1 MSQIFETLM
10 LICFGCSWPI
20 SVVKSYRA
28 RTAKGKSVVFTYAI
42 IVGYICGIMSKITGG
57 NINYVL
63 ALYVINL
70 IMVSVDMVLYF
81 RNRKLD
87 RKEELEND
95 GKAAKKYL
103 QLNSM
108 AQKGETVFLVPP
120 FLQQ

>member
-1 MSQIFETLM
+1 MSQIFRERLM

-28 RTAKGKSVVFTYAI
+28 ENGKRVSVVFTYAI

-81 RNRKLD
+81 
-87 RKEELEND
+87 
-95 GKAAKKYL
+95 
-103 QLNSM
+103 
-108 AQKGETVFLVPP
+108 
-120 FLQQ
+120 

>member
-70 IMVSVDMVLYF
+70 IMVSVDMALYF

-95 GKAAKKYL
+95 GKAAKKVL
-103 QLNSM
+103 
-108 AQKGETVFLVPP
+108 AA
-120 FLQQ
+120 

>member
-1 MSQIFETLM
+1 M
-10 LICFGCSWPI
+10 
-20 SVVKSYRA
+20 KSYRA

-95 GKAAKKYL
+95 GKAAKKVL
-103 QLNSM
+103 
-108 AQKGETVFLVPP
+108 AA
-120 FLQQ
+120 

>member
-70 IMVSVDMVLYF
+70 IMVSVDMILYF

-87 RKEELEND
+87 RKEELENE
-95 GKAAKKYL
+95 GKAAKK
-103 QLNSM
+103 
-108 AQKGETVFLVPP
+108 VPVA
-120 FLQQ
+120 

>member
-20 SVVKSYRA
+20 SVVKSHRS

-95 GKAAKKYL
+95 GKAAKKVL
-103 QLNSM
+103 
-108 AQKGETVFLVPP
+108 AA
-120 FLQQ
+120 

>member
-10 LICFGCSWPI
+10 LVCFGCSWPI

-42 IVGYICGIMSKITGG
+42 IIGYICGIMSKITGG

-87 RKEELEND
+87 RKEELAND
-95 GKAAKKYL
+95 GKATKKVL
-103 QLNSM
+103 
-108 AQKGETVFLVPP
+108 AA
-120 FLQQ
+120 

>member
-70 IMVSVDMVLYF
+70 IMVSVDMILYF

-95 GKAAKKYL
+95 GKAAKK
-103 QLNSM
+103 
-108 AQKGETVFLVPP
+108 VPVA
-120 FLQQ
+120 

>member
-1 MSQIFETLM
+1 MSQLFETLM

-42 IVGYICGIMSKITGG
+42 IIGYICGILSKITGG

-70 IMVSVDMVLYF
+70 IMVSVDMILYF

-87 RKEELEND
+87 RKEELAND
-95 GKAAKKYL
+95 GNAAKKVL
-103 QLNSM
+103 
-108 AQKGETVFLVPP
+108 AA
-120 FLQQ
+120 

>member
-95 GKAAKKYL
+95 GKAAKK
-103 QLNSM
+103 
-108 AQKGETVFLVPP
+108 VFAA
-120 FLQQ
+120 

>member
-1 MSQIFETLM
+1 MSSIFETLM

-20 SVVKSYRA
+20 SVWKSWKS

-42 IVGYICGIMSKITGG
+42 ILGYICGILGKVTGG

-70 IMVSVDMVLYF
+70 LMVCADLLLYY

-87 RKEELEND
+87 
-95 GKAAKKYL
+95 
-103 QLNSM
+103 SM
-108 AQKGETVFLVPP
+108 LDA
-120 FLQQ
+120 

>member
-10 LICFGCSWPI
+10 LVCFGCSWPI

-42 IVGYICGIMSKITGG
+42 IIGYICGIMSKITGG

-70 IMVSVDMVLYF
+70 IMVSVDMALYF

-87 RKEELEND
+87 RKEELENN
-95 GKAAKKYL
+95 GKAAKEVL
-103 QLNSM
+103 
-108 AQKGETVFLVPP
+108 AA
-120 FLQQ
+120 

>member
-10 LICFGCSWPI
+10 LVCFGCSWPI

-87 RKEELEND
+87 RKEELENN
-95 GKAAKKYL
+95 GKAAKEVL
-103 QLNSM
+103 
-108 AQKGETVFLVPP
+108 AA
-120 FLQQ
+120 

>member
-28 RTAKGKSVVFTYAI
+28 RTALGKSVVFTYAI

-95 GKAAKKYL
+95 GKAAKKVL
-103 QLNSM
+103 
-108 AQKGETVFLVPP
+108 AA
-120 FLQQ
+120 

>member
-42 IVGYICGIMSKITGG
+42 IIGYICGIMSKITGG

-70 IMVSVDMVLYF
+70 VMVSVDMMLYF

-87 RKEELEND
+87 RKEELAND
-95 GKAAKKYL
+95 GKTVKEILAA
-103 QLNSM
+103 
-108 AQKGETVFLVPP
+108 
-120 FLQQ
+120 

>member
-42 IVGYICGIMSKITGG
+42 IIGYICGIMSKITGG

-70 IMVSVDMVLYF
+70 VMVSVDMVLYF

-87 RKEELEND
+87 RKEELAND
-95 GKAAKKYL
+95 GKTAKEVLAA
-103 QLNSM
+103 
-108 AQKGETVFLVPP
+108 
-120 FLQQ
+120 

>member
-28 RTAKGKSVVFTYAI
+28 RTAKGKRVVFTYAI

-95 GKAAKKYL
+95 GKAAKKVL
-103 QLNSM
+103 
-108 AQKGETVFLVPP
+108 AA
-120 FLQQ
+120 

>member
-87 RKEELEND
+87 RKEELAND
-95 GKAAKKYL
+95 GKESKKVFAA
-103 QLNSM
+103 
-108 AQKGETVFLVPP
+108 
-120 FLQQ
+120 